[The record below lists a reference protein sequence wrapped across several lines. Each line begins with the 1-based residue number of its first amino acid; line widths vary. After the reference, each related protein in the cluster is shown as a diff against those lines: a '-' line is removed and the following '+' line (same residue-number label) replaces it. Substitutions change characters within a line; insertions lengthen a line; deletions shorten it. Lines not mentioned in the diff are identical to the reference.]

1 MLEEIK
7 RIQCHDVC
15 LPTTTYGEIRLRC
28 VTQPDDLQSLLLE
41 RLGLTLPKRLRIDAE
56 LPVALTA

>member
-15 LPTTTYGEIRLRC
+15 LPTTTREIRLRC

-41 RLGLTLPKRLRIDAE
+41 RLGITPKRLRIDAD